1 MSYYPGILPP
11 PPLPA
16 AAAVLQGGL
25 TRNLYSDLESSPNPG
40 GGILRAWDL
49 LGLSFGVIPGA
60 SSPSWRKP
68 SWGGGIP
75 GSVSE
80 GESGLGQSSPSPSSW
95 LRAQAGFVSFAYI
108 CIYASFTCAPWQGP
122 QKVTCAGAPK
132 GNQSGRLPAG
142 ASKPRNLG
150 PWSITHPMPEPC
162 ICAAEARAK
171 CLNLRMKHLASS
183 LGSCGSQARNLRVT
197 LASALFRYSHQA
209 QRFAFEPPFSG
220 SPSFPLPLPPTCWA
234 LPPHFTLDL
243 FATAS

>member
-108 CIYASFTCAPWQGP
+108 CIYASFTCAPGRAPRKSPVQGHP
-122 QKVTCAGAPK
+122 RETRVAGC
-132 GNQSGRLPAG
+132 RLEHP
-142 ASKPRNLG
+142 NLEILVRG
-150 PWSITHPMPEPC
+150 PSPIQ
-162 ICAAEARAK
+162 
-171 CLNLRMKHLASS
+171 CLNLVSVLPKR
-183 LGSCGSQARNLRVT
+183 
-197 LASALFRYSHQA
+197 ALNA
-209 QRFAFEPPFSG
+209 
-220 SPSFPLPLPPTCWA
+220 
-234 LPPHFTLDL
+234 
-243 FATAS
+243 